1 MELMSLEIIRLEYSR
16 IGLRYFI
23 ILILLTA
30 LLLPAVTFTIPT
42 NVKAQS
48 RQNNAPT
55 AVIDSP
61 ENANQ
66 YAVGEIVTFD
76 ASSSSD
82 PDNDPLTYAWNFGDG
97 NTGYGV
103 KTTHVYEFP
112 WVPIVTL
119 TVDDGTLNDTARVV
133 IIIGTGGGQNRPPRA
148 DINSPSNGDTF
159 SVEEEIIFDGSN
171 SSDLDEDEL
180 TYFWDFGD
188 DNTTSGMIVI
198 HYYSETGPY
207 IVTLTVS
214 DGMFNDSQRIVIF
227 VNNTPPI
234 ADAGEDQVGYLG
246 EELVFDGSNSS
257 DPDRRGSII
266 NYTWELGDWSVKYG
280 ASILHSYLDYGT
292 YVVTLTVTDDDGA
305 TSTDQTSAVITNAPP
320 VAVLK
325 VTTEDTIVGEEIEFD
340 ASASYDTDGSVEQYY
355 FNFGDGTESDWIT
368 EGIVTHRY
376 FDVDEYDVT
385 LRVRDNM
392 DEPSEPVAVVVDIT
406 KKINQPPT
414 VSISSP
420 LPNDQVAGEIIIR
433 GSAQDPDSNVMAV
446 AVKIDSGDWVEAN
459 IYESR
464 ANTIG
469 WEYYWDTEIIEDGE
483 HIITARAW
491 DGKKYSEENSI
502 KVKVNNRPTTFIE
515 ITEKLD
521 PTTCLPSEEI
531 EILGVAQYDTK
542 VPVKNT
548 DVEIE
553 IVETGNAWT
562 VKTDAQGRYSDNF
575 KAPNE
580 PGAYTVTVFI
590 TDGTLQHSNS
600 KDLTVLTPPDLFL
613 KPEDITFRFSGDKPV
628 SKEMVRI
635 VATIHNSGD
644 TAAKGTVSFYEDAL
658 DRPFQSLNINVP
670 KKGSVLV
677 QSNWPARAGK
687 HTISVE
693 ISNVGP
699 EESEPGNNRASKEI
713 TVEESGEEEDEKAV
727 GGLIDSFNNLPRLYR
742 YSIIGV
748 IIVIILLI
756 IIYAAVRSS
765 RKKKTEKQP
774 GKQTGRTGTS
784 KVVFKTIDEESS
796 KEDSEKTLVKFE
808 AIGLR

>member
-1 MELMSLEIIRLEYSR
+1 MDLMSLEVIRLEYYR
-16 IGLRYFI
+16 VGLRYGI

-30 LLLPAVTFTIPT
+30 LFIPIITFTIPT
-42 NVKAQS
+42 NVQAQS

-61 ENANQ
+61 GNANQ

-76 ASSSSD
+76 ASGSSD
-82 PDNDPLTYAWNFGDG
+82 PDNDQLTYSWNFGDG
-97 NTGYGV
+97 NTGSGV

-148 DINSPSNGDTF
+148 DIKTPSNGDTF

-188 DNTTSGMIVI
+188 DNTTSGMIVT
-198 HYYSETGPY
+198 HYYGETGPY

-214 DGMFNDSQRIVIF
+214 DGMFNDSKRIIIF
-227 VNNTPPI
+227 VNNTTPI

-266 NYTWELGDWSVKYG
+266 NYTWELGDWSIKYG
-280 ASILHSYLDYGT
+280 VSISHSYFDYGT
-292 YVVTLTVTDDDGA
+292 YVVTLTVTDNDGA
-305 TSTDQTSAVITNAPP
+305 TGTDQASVVITNAPP
-320 VAVLK
+320 IAVLK

-376 FDVDEYDVT
+376 FEVDQYDVT
-385 LRVRDNM
+385 LRVRDNLN
-392 DEPSEPVAVVVDIT
+392 EPSEPVSLVIDVT
-406 KKINQPPT
+406 KKVNQPPT

-433 GSAQDPDSNVMAV
+433 GSAQDPDSKVSAV
-446 AVKIDSGDWVEAN
+446 AVKIDSGGWVEAN

-469 WEYYWDTEIIEDGE
+469 WEYYWDTELVEDGE
-483 HIITARAW
+483 HSITARAW

-502 KVKVNNRPTTFIE
+502 KVKVNNRPTTYIE
-515 ITEKLD
+515 ITQTLD
-521 PTTCLPSEEI
+521 PTTCLPLEEI
-531 EILGVAQYDTK
+531 AILGVAQYDTK

-548 DVEIE
+548 DVEIK
-553 IVETGNAWT
+553 IVETGITWT
-562 VKTDAQGRYSDNF
+562 VKTDAQGKYSDNF
-575 KAPNE
+575 KAPSE

-600 KDLTVLTPPDLFL
+600 KDLTVLTPPDLYL
-613 KPEDITFRFSGDKPV
+613 KPEDVTFRYSGDKPV
-628 SKEMVRI
+628 PKEMVRI

-644 TAAKGTVSFYEDAL
+644 IAAKGTVSFYQDLQGE
-658 DRPFQSLNINVP
+658 PFQSLNINVP

-687 HTISVE
+687 HTISIV
-693 ISNVGP
+693 ISNVDP
-699 EESEPGNNRASKEI
+699 EESEPNNNRASKEI
-713 TVEESGEEEDEKAV
+713 TVEEAGEEADEKGV

-742 YSIIGV
+742 YSILGV
-748 IIVIILLI
+748 IVVIILLI
-756 IIYAAVRSS
+756 IIYAVVRSR
-765 RKKKTEKQP
+765 RKKKTEKQA
-774 GKQTGRTGTS
+774 GKQTGRARAS
-784 KVVFKTIDEESS
+784 QVVFKTIDEESS
-796 KEDSEKTLVKFE
+796 NKDSEKTLVKFE